1 MGYVSADGNYG
12 YDIAII
18 FDNDRLTAQQWQT
31 LEELSDHNKL
41 SYVRLILEAK

>member
-12 YDIAII
+12 GGEAIL
-18 FDNDRLTAQQWQT
+18 FDNDRLTEEQWQS

-41 SYVRLILEAK
+41 SYVRLILEGK